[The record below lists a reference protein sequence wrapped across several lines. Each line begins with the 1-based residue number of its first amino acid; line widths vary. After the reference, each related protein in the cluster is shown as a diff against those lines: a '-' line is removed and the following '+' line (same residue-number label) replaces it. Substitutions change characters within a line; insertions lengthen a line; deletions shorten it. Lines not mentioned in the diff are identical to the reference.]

1 MFLVIAINR
10 RSMEEAE
17 KMEIILYAPNS
28 DQNDIRQRI
37 EGLIPEKRLKIY
49 RTLEGLSER
58 LHRPIDPE
66 TIMIIVASSRE
77 KLSEVS
83 PLRRILGDVRTVV
96 VVSDQEPATV
106 ALAHQLRP
114 RFLTYANSNLDDLAA
129 VLQKM
134 IESDRGDGV
143 QRHKAVV

>member
-1 MFLVIAINR
+1 
-10 RSMEEAE
+10 MEV
-17 KMEIILYAPNS
+17 ILYAPDS
-28 DQNDIRQRI
+28 EQSGVRERI
-37 EGLIPEKRLKIY
+37 GGLIPQRRVRVY

-77 KLSEVS
+77 KLSEVF

-96 VVSDQEPATV
+96 VAPDQEPATV

-114 RFLTYANSNLDDLAA
+114 RFLTYANSDFDDLFA
-129 VLQKM
+129 VLRKM
-134 IESDRGDGV
+134 IESDRRDGA
-143 QRHKAVV
+143 QESNTVV